1 MATQDFI
8 KQHRHDDVRRL
19 AFLQDKYP
27 EVDLPFAL
35 DQIRG
40 WQTARRKL
48 PAWAA
53 REGLIYPPHLSM
65 EQCSSEATAQ
75 LKADIV
81 ARLCPERRL
90 LADLTGGF
98 GVDFSY
104 LARGFDKAVYVERQE
119 KLCAIARHNLALLGL
134 TQAEVV
140 CTDSTEYLE
149 RMAPVDLIFVDP
161 ARRDSHGGRTF
172 AIADCVPD
180 VIALRPLLVRK
191 ARRLLLKLS
200 PMLDWHKAVEDVGA
214 VTDVFVV
221 AVDGECKELLLMV
234 QPGYAGGPRLH
245 CVEWKT
251 ASQTSPKTASP
262 APPKEGSACRTEAD
276 SGIVDRG
283 NYVDGGFHE
292 VFCVHE
298 GAIRYSENSRSS
310 STDSHSSS
318 INSQSSCVNSQSSNT
333 NNRSSNTNNQSSNSQ
348 SYIDSL
354 CPSGTPLL
362 GRGGG
367 GCRCGSFL
375 LLPSASIMKAGCFAE
390 LERAFELRQLAP
402 NSHLFLSEKPVE
414 GFPGRTFRLSAVSSF
429 NKKELRQA
437 LACIDK
443 ANLAVRNFPMTVE
456 ELRRKLKLKDGGDHY
471 IYATTDAEGHHLLL
485 IGQKV

>member
-1 MATQDFI
+1 MTTQEFI
-8 KQHRHDDVRRL
+8 KQYRHDNVRWL

-40 WQTARRKL
+40 WQTARHKL

-53 REGLIYPPHLSM
+53 QEGLIYPPHLSM

-90 LADLTGGF
+90 LVDLTGGF

-104 LARGFDKAVYVERQE
+104 LARSFDKAVYVERQE
-119 KLCAIARHNLALLGL
+119 HLCTIARHNLALLRL

-140 CTDSTEYLE
+140 CADSTEYLE
-149 RMAPVDLIFVDP
+149 RMEPVDLIFIDP

-180 VIALRPLLVRK
+180 VIELRPLLMRK

-200 PMLDWHKAVEDVGA
+200 PMLDWHKAVKDVGS
-214 VTDVFVV
+214 VSDVFIV
-221 AVDGECKELLLMV
+221 AVGGECKELLLLV
-234 QPGYAGGPRLH
+234 QPDYAGSPRVH
-245 CVEWKT
+245 CMDDV
-251 ASQTSPKTASP
+251 ASP
-262 APPKEGSACRTEAD
+262 APPKEGSACRTQAD
-276 SGIVDRG
+276 VTENTGQTDVASTV
-283 NYVDGGFHE
+283 VDGSVRRSDRVLKE
-292 VFCVHE
+292 TLCVYE
-298 GAIRYSENSRSS
+298 GTIIYKR
-310 STDSHSSS
+310 
-318 INSQSSCVNSQSSNT
+318 NSQCADRLPAQERFCLTDQLSPRDGFCLTDKLSGRN
-333 NNRSSNTNNQSSNSQ
+333 
-348 SYIDSL
+348 SL
-354 CPSGTPLL
+354 CPAGTPLL

-367 GCRCGSFL
+367 GLGYL
-375 LLPSASIMKAGCFAE
+375 LLPSVSVMKAGCFAAIE
-390 LERAFELRQLAP
+390 QAFGLRQLAP
-402 NSHLFLSEKPVE
+402 NSHLFLSDAPVE
-414 GFPGRTFRLSAVSSF
+414 DFPGRTFRLLAVSSF
-429 NKKELRQA
+429 NKKELRKA
-437 LACIDK
+437 LVGVDK

-471 IYATTDAEGHHLLL
+471 IFATTDAEGRHLLL
-485 IGQKV
+485 VGQKV

>member
-1 MATQDFI
+1 MTTQDFI

-140 CTDSTEYLE
+140 CADSTEYLE
-149 RMAPVDLIFVDP
+149 RMAPVDLIFIDP

-221 AVDGECKELLLMV
+221 AVDGECKELLLLV
-234 QPGYAGGPRLH
+234 QPGHAGGPRLH
-245 CVEWKT
+245 CVDDGKEWDYLPQPLPRRGVPTGRNGCSLFKVFD
-251 ASQTSPKTASP
+251 AS
-262 APPKEGSACRTEAD
+262 
-276 SGIVDRG
+276 V
-283 NYVDGGFHE
+283 
-292 VFCVHE
+292 
-298 GAIRYSENSRSS
+298 
-310 STDSHSSS
+310 STP
-318 INSQSSCVNSQSSNT
+318 
-333 NNRSSNTNNQSSNSQ
+333 
-348 SYIDSL
+348 SL
-354 CPSGTPLL
+354 WE
-362 GRGGG
+362 GRG
-367 GCRCGSFL
+367 GSFL

-390 LERAFELRQLAP
+390 LERAFGLRQLAP

-437 LACIDK
+437 LAGIDK

>member
-1 MATQDFI
+1 MTTQDFI
-8 KQHRHDDVRRL
+8 KQHRHDDVRQL

-119 KLCAIARHNLALLGL
+119 KLCAIARHNLVLLGL

-140 CTDSTEYLE
+140 CADSTEYLE
-149 RMAPVDLIFVDP
+149 RMVPVDLIFVDP

-221 AVDGECKELLLMV
+221 AVDGECKELLLLV
-234 QPGYAGGPRLH
+234 QPGHAGGPRLH

-251 ASQTSPKTASP
+251 ASQTPPKTASPAPQTASP
-262 APPKEGSACRTEAD
+262 APPKEGSACRTEAASVIID
-276 SGIVDRG
+276 EKKH
-283 NYVDGGFHE
+283 VDGGFHE
-292 VFCVHE
+292 VFYVHE

-310 STDSHSSS
+310 STDSQSSS
-318 INSQSSCVNSQSSNT
+318 I
-333 NNRSSNTNNQSSNSQ
+333 NNQSSNSQ

-390 LERAFELRQLAP
+390 LERAFGLRQLAP
-402 NSHLFLSEKPVE
+402 NSHLFLSDVPME
-414 GFPGRTFRLSAVSSF
+414 GFPGRTFRLLAVSSF
-429 NKKELRQA
+429 NKKELRKA
-437 LACIDK
+437 LVGIDK